1 MENLKEKTARGLM
14 WGAVNNGTMQ
24 VLNLL
29 IGILLLRHLTPGD
42 TGLVGM
48 LAIFSAIAGNLQS
61 SGFSTALI
69 NERQPTAAQYNS
81 VFWFN
86 ILMGTALYCLLFA
99 AAPLIAQFFRQP
111 QLTRLARFLFLSFFI
126 SSFGIAT
133 NAYMMKNMMNRE
145 ITIVNLTALVLSGT
159 VAIVM
164 VFKDYAYWSLAW
176 QQVVNSVVLVVGRF
190 CYVKWRPSLSS
201 LHAPLSTFRYIR
213 QTFSF
218 SMKILVTMIVNTVNQ
233 NMLTVIFGRLFRDAR
248 VVGNFFQAY
257 KWDSMAFQTV
267 GGMLAQVA
275 QPVLVSVR
283 DERDRELQVFRK
295 MLRFTSFL
303 SFPALFGLALVS
315 REFILCTIGPAW
327 TDCIPLLQI
336 LCISGAFMPLFTLY
350 QNLVISHGRSD
361 VNMWLNIGQ
370 IALQLVIIL
379 LFYRQGIVMMVVA
392 YTLFNIIWLA
402 AWQPFARRI
411 IGLRWLD
418 LLRDTVPFMLIAA
431 IVMLATYLLTNYL
444 STLIP
449 QLSTLIPQPSTLIP
463 QPSTL
468 IPQPSTLI
476 PQLSTLNPQ
485 PSTLIPQPSTLIPQP
500 STLNP
505 QPSTLIPQPSTLIPQ
520 LWLLLATRV
529 VLAAALYYA
538 VMRLLHVAILQECLQ
553 FITRKFRKNSI

>member
-1 MENLKEKTARGLM
+1 MDNLKEKTARGLM

-29 IGILLLRHLTPGD
+29 IGIIVLRHLTPED

-69 NERQPTAAQYNS
+69 NEKEPTAAQYNS

-86 ILMGTALYCLLFA
+86 VLMSA
-99 AAPLIAQFFRQP
+99 AIYVVLCCSAPLIAWFFHQP
-111 QLTRLARFLFLSFFI
+111 RLTDLSRFLFLSFFI
-126 SSFGIAT
+126 SSFGIST
-133 NAYMMKNMMNRE
+133 HAYMVKNMMNRE
-145 ITIVNLTALVLSGT
+145 ITIINITALIVSGSTAIAMALSD
-159 VAIVM
+159 M
-164 VFKDYAYWSLAW
+164 AYWSLAW
-176 QQVVNSVVLVVGRF
+176 QQVVNSTVLVLGRF
-190 CYVKWRPSLSS
+190 FYVKWRPSLHFS
-201 LHAPLSTFRYIR
+201 FNYIR

-218 SMKILVTMIVNTVNQ
+218 SMKILVTMVVNTINQ

-267 GGMLAQVA
+267 GGMLSQVA

-295 MLRFTSFL
+295 MLRFASFL
-303 SFPALFGLALVS
+303 SFPALFGLALVA
-315 REFILCTIGPAW
+315 REFILCTIGPEW
-327 TDCIPLLQI
+327 TDCVSLLQI

-379 LFYRQGIVMMVVA
+379 LFYRQGITMMVVA
-392 YTLFNIIWLA
+392 YTLFNILWLA

-418 LLRDTVPFMLIAA
+418 MLRDTVPFLLIAA
-431 IVMLATYLLTNYL
+431 AVMGATYGLTAHFSPL
-444 STLIP
+444 TA
-449 QLSTLIPQPSTLIP
+449 
-463 QPSTL
+463 
-468 IPQPSTLI
+468 
-476 PQLSTLNPQ
+476 
-485 PSTLIPQPSTLIPQP
+485 
-500 STLNP
+500 
-505 QPSTLIPQPSTLIPQ
+505 Q
-520 LWLLLATRV
+520 LWLLLLVRV
-529 VLAAALYYA
+529 LVAAALYYA
-538 VMRLLHVAILQECLQ
+538 LMRLLHVAILQECLQ
-553 FITRKFRKNSI
+553 FLKNKRKS